1 MSDLLSIQAALDG
14 AVEDV
19 SAGRR
24 FNDLIQREGIDPEA
38 LDDVVTAFA
47 AQNLGGD
54 RDQAAYATGIEF
66 GIAMGMRAIRIAR
79 SS

>member
-24 FNDLIQREGIDPEA
+24 FNDLIQREGIDPEG

-47 AQNLGGD
+47 ARNLEGEPH
-54 RDQAAYATGIEF
+54 QAAYATGIEF
-66 GIAMGMRAIRIAR
+66 GIAMGMRATRIAR
-79 SS
+79 G